1 MFECLSGNSSDPE
14 IMISALIQF
23 LYNYVSGCCVP
34 NLDYHALC
42 RFLWSQWVWLGS
54 HLPAAPHHLHRRR
67 KLHSSSQGNHSPTG
81 GVFLYDFPPDLDLS
95 FCSVC
100 GFFKKKIKY
109 LCPQTS
115 YCGHIG
121 VEFMFINNVQQ
132 CQWIRQKFETPG
144 IMKFTNDEKRTLLA
158 RLVRSTRWALTTHLP
173 AHIHT
178 VTAEYFTLSHSSHQ
192 GVVNNT
198 EKWPVTVSLDR
209 LTSCCWSELILNIDE
224 WSEKLLQLWA
234 LSAAQQTFEPLCF
247 CTVSK
252 IIKSCSVYK
261 AQWCVYEIC
270 NFFIKPRWSI
280 SSLFILSKRRN
291 FFYPVQLF
299 KYY

>member
-1 MFECLSGNSSDPE
+1 MVSMSLTWIAPSSCHPPPSSAAETPLFLSGKSFTDWRCFSLWFSSWPWP
-14 IMISALIQF
+14 IVL
-23 LYNYVSGCCVP
+23 L
-34 NLDYHALC
+34 
-42 RFLWSQWVWLGS
+42 
-54 HLPAAPHHLHRRR
+54 
-67 KLHSSSQGNHSPTG
+67 
-81 GVFLYDFPPDLDLS
+81 
-95 FCSVC
+95 SVC
-100 GFFKKKIKY
+100 FFKKKSKY

-198 EKWPVTVSLDR
+198 EKWPVTGSLDR

-270 NFFIKPRWSI
+270 NFFIKPRWTI